1 LISIHNLYKSFG
13 EQSVLRGIDLEIA
26 NGETVAIIGQSGC
39 GKSVLLKH
47 IIGLMKPDE
56 GEVIVDGV
64 NMGNANERELQ
75 RMRRHFGFLF
85 QSAALFDSM
94 TVAENITL
102 GLREH
107 GERDREKLAR
117 IVGEK
122 LALVRLHGIADT
134 MPSDLSGGMK
144 KRVGLARALASE
156 PNYMFYDE
164 PTTGL
169 DPVTSDQIDD
179 LIRDLTSKLQVT
191 SLIVT
196 HDMFTVER
204 IAKRVVFLHEGRVYF
219 DGSPEDFYQS
229 GDINVQQFIERY
241 KSPVVEMPGKIQ

>member
-1 LISIHNLYKSFG
+1 MISIHNLQKSFG
-13 EQSVLRGIDLEIA
+13 EQPVLRGIDLEIA
-26 NGETVAIIGQSGC
+26 DGETIAIVGQSGC

-47 IIGLMKPDE
+47 IIGLMKPE
-56 GEVIVDGV
+56 AGSVLVDNV
-64 NMGNANERELQ
+64 NMGTARERELQ
-75 RMRRHFGFLF
+75 RARRHFGFLF
-85 QSAALFDSM
+85 QSSALFDSM

-107 GERDREKLAR
+107 GERDKNRLAQ
-117 IVGEK
+117 IVKDK
-122 LALVRLHGIADT
+122 LALVGLRSIETA

-156 PNYMFYDE
+156 PKYMFYDE

-179 LIRDLTSKLQVT
+179 LIRDLTAKLQVT

-219 DGSPEDFYQS
+219 DGTPVSFSHSDDP
-229 GDINVQQFIERY
+229 IVQQFIERY
-241 KSPVVEMPGKIQ
+241 KAPVL

>member
-1 LISIHNLYKSFG
+1 LISIHNLQKSFG
-13 EQSVLRGIDLEIA
+13 EQPVLRGIDLEIED
-26 NGETVAIIGQSGC
+26 GETIAIVGQSGC

-47 IIGLMKPDE
+47 IIGLMKPDA
-56 GEVIVDGV
+56 GSVLVDNV
-64 NMGNANERELQ
+64 NMETARERELQ
-75 RMRRHFGFLF
+75 RARRHFGFLF
-85 QSAALFDSM
+85 QSSALFDSM

-107 GERDREKLAR
+107 GERDKSRLAQIVKEKLR
-117 IVGEK
+117 LVGLRAIED
-122 LALVRLHGIADT
+122 V

-156 PNYMFYDE
+156 PKYMFYDE

-179 LIRDLTSKLQVT
+179 LIRDLTGKLNVT

-219 DGSPEDFYQS
+219 DGTPIQFSHSNDP
-229 GDINVQQFIERY
+229 IVQQFNERY
-241 KSPVVEMPGKIQ
+241 KTSVI